1 MELKEIQE
9 YVKKQLSEKR
19 YNHSVGVMERSE
31 ELAKMYGADVEIAKK
46 IGIAHDVAK
55 EISEEDKLKYVKD
68 NNIEI
73 DEVER
78 ENTPLL
84 HAKIGKDIAIK
95 KFGFSESMGQ
105 AIANHTT
112 GNKNMDIY
120 SKILFI
126 ADRTSKDRNFEDYQ
140 KDIDFL
146 GGTNFP
152 VLDADKSEQMKT
164 LAEKIAAEGDSVGG
178 VLESVILG
186 MPAGVGEPWFGTLES
201 ELSYALFSIPAIK
214 GVQFGDGFDM
224 VDSFGSEFNDSL
236 QIVQDNGKSKVITKT
251 NHNGGING
259 GISNGM
265 PILFR
270 CAVKPTPSIYKT
282 QDTIDMSKNEN
293 AKLNIQGRHDPA
305 IIHRARIVVDSVASF
320 VIYDA
325 LAGRFGTDFF
335 GEKGNFW
342 RKN

>member
-112 GNKNMDIY
+112 GNKDMDIY
-120 SKILFI
+120 SIVSAKAFLCSSLLSF
-126 ADRTSKDRNFEDYQ
+126 AKFSLDASTVNGLSKCTSAMCINL
-140 KDIDFL
+140 I
-146 GGTNFP
+146 NFP
-152 VLDADKSEQMKT
+152 
-164 LAEKIAAEGDSVGG
+164 
-178 VLESVILG
+178 
-186 MPAGVGEPWFGTLES
+186 P
-201 ELSYALFSIPAIK
+201 Y
-214 GVQFGDGFDM
+214 
-224 VDSFGSEFNDSL
+224 
-236 QIVQDNGKSKVITKT
+236 
-251 NHNGGING
+251 
-259 GISNGM
+259 
-265 PILFR
+265 
-270 CAVKPTPSIYKT
+270 
-282 QDTIDMSKNEN
+282 
-293 AKLNIQGRHDPA
+293 
-305 IIHRARIVVDSVASF
+305 
-320 VIYDA
+320 
-325 LAGRFGTDFF
+325 
-335 GEKGNFW
+335 
-342 RKN
+342 

>member
-78 ENTPLL
+78 ENIPLL

-112 GNKNMDIY
+112 GDKNMDIY

-126 ADRTSKDRNFEDYQ
+126 ADRTSKERKLDNKEEIEKLLDE
-140 KDIDFL
+140 DIDKAILFI
-146 GGTNFP
+146 
-152 VLDADKSEQMKT
+152 LD
-164 LAEKIAAEGDSVGG
+164 EKIKLQIKKGQLIHIRG
-178 VLESVILG
+178 VL
-186 MPAGVGEPWFGTLES
+186 ARN
-201 ELSYALFSIPAIK
+201 
-214 GVQFGDGFDM
+214 
-224 VDSFGSEFNDSL
+224 EFL
-236 QIVQDNGKSKVITKT
+236 TKT
-251 NHNGGING
+251 
-259 GISNGM
+259 
-265 PILFR
+265 
-270 CAVKPTPSIYKT
+270 
-282 QDTIDMSKNEN
+282 SK
-293 AKLNIQGRHDPA
+293 
-305 IIHRARIVVDSVASF
+305 
-320 VIYDA
+320 
-325 LAGRFGTDFF
+325 
-335 GEKGNFW
+335 
-342 RKN
+342 

>member
-112 GNKNMDIY
+112 GNKDMDIY

-126 ADRTSKDRNFEDYQ
+126 ADRTSKERNFDDIEYI
-140 KDIDFL
+140 KD
-146 GGTNFP
+146 
-152 VLDADKSEQMKT
+152 
-164 LAEKIAAEGDSVGG
+164 LAKKESCVIVG
-178 VLESVILG
+178 
-186 MPAGVGEPWFGTLES
+186 
-201 ELSYALFSIPAIK
+201 
-214 GVQFGDGFDM
+214 
-224 VDSFGSEFNDSL
+224 
-236 QIVQDNGKSKVITKT
+236 
-251 NHNGGING
+251 
-259 GISNGM
+259 
-265 PILFR
+265 R
-270 CAVKPTPSIYKT
+270 CADYILKDNK
-282 QDTIDMSKNEN
+282 DTIKVFLYSSSQDKV
-293 AKLNIQGRHDPA
+293 K
-305 IIHRARIVVDSVASF
+305 RAVKYYNLEEDKI
-320 VIYDA
+320 
-325 LAGRFGTDFF
+325 LW
-335 GEKGNFW
+335 K
-342 RKN
+342 